1 MRTAADILK
10 NNVHD
15 IASVP
20 ADTILFDALIL
31 MSKKKV
37 GAMLVKTG
45 EEYVGIWTERDLMRQ
60 VIQDGFDLKTAKI
73 GDYMVTDLKYSDASE
88 TAYDMMDKFLG
99 LRLRHLL
106 IKEEGQVIGV
116 LSIGDVIKA
125 TLREKKDEIE
135 SLNTLVS
142 WEYYE
147 EWKPKTVE

>member
-20 ADTILFDALIL
+20 ADTTLFDTLIL

-37 GAMLVKTG
+37 GAMLVKGG
-45 EEYVGIWTERDLMRQ
+45 EEYIGIWTERDLMRQ

-73 GDYMVTDLKYSDASE
+73 GDYMVTDLRYADGSE
-88 TAYDMMDKFLG
+88 TVYDMMDKFLG

-106 IKEEGQVIGV
+106 IQEDGKVIGV

-147 EWKPKTVE
+147 EWKPKTAE